1 MSTPEIIYLIKGED
15 DSDGEEIGM
24 IWSDDPA
31 PDSYSDPEEAVVYV
45 RADEVERLEM
55 LVESCSLRNSTDV
68 DRIEALECMLRVFRG
83 CIDTQILP
91 TQGSPCHKMVWELM
105 GAPDQSGD
113 KE

>member
-1 MSTPEIIYLIKGED
+1 MRITFEFATQD
-15 DSDGEEIGM
+15 DCLDKMVPSDLRVLVAQR
-24 IWSDDPA
+24 D
-31 PDSYSDPEEAVVYV
+31 
-45 RADEVERLEM
+45 RLQE
-55 LVESCSLRNSTDV
+55 
-68 DRIEALECMLRVFRG
+68 RIEALEGMIKVFRG